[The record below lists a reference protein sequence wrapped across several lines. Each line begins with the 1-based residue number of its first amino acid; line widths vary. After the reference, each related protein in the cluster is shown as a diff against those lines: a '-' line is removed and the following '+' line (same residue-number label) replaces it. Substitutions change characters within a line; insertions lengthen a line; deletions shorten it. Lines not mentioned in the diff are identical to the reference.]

1 MFKMWQSVLL
11 QLVCVSL
18 IVSHYCN
25 DGLKQSHQIS
35 LFRPEPSSKG
45 RRGGGGAPRAGGGN
59 NYNADGERSASKRY
73 GDQSRT

>member
-1 MFKMWQSVLL
+1 MFKMRQSVLL

-35 LFRPEPSSKG
+35 FFVQSLPAREGEGEEEHLGG
-45 RRGGGGAPRAGGGN
+45 RG
-59 NYNADGERSASKRY
+59 
-73 GDQSRT
+73 

>member
-1 MFKMWQSVLL
+1 MFKMRQSVLL

-35 LFRPEPSSKG
+35 FFVQSLPAREG
-45 RRGGGGAPRAGGGN
+45 EGEEEHLGGEGGGGGGG
-59 NYNADGERSASKRY
+59 G
-73 GDQSRT
+73 G